1 MRNGQIL
8 YIYIAN
14 GAPAILNVDNEADG
28 EAWEGLGAIRM
39 PEAMVSE
46 IFGNNA
52 KYADNTTCVITENPD
67 NAEFPFNVQFDSSKI
82 LAKPQTDKLLTDS
95 YMSKLGFPQ
104 TTNYI
109 NIPLTFVPSST
120 GANYKGYYAATYTA
134 PANGWMYIAGNAAGD
149 ATIYSSSYVAE
160 SKKIYGMSSSFAAP
174 LGFCAS
180 LVPAL
185 KGIRYDLRI
194 QHCNNISAR
203 FIYAQGE
210 I

>member
-1 MRNGQIL
+1 M
-8 YIYIAN
+8 
-14 GAPAILNVDNEADG
+14 DNEADG
-28 EAWEGLGAIRM
+28 EAWERLGAIRM
-39 PEAMVSE
+39 PENMATEV
-46 IFGNNA
+46 FGNNA

-67 NAEFPFNVQFDSSKI
+67 NAEFPFNVRFDSSKI
-82 LAKPQTDKLLTDS
+82 MAKPKTDKLLTDS

-109 NIPLTFVPSST
+109 NIPLTYVPT
-120 GANYKGYYAATYTA
+120 ENLHNFTGYYAANFTA
-134 PANGWMYIAGNAAGD
+134 PANGWIYIAGNATGTD
-149 ATIYSSSYVAE
+149 SIYSSSYVTE
-160 SKKIYGMSSSFAAP
+160 SKRIYGMSSSFAAP
-174 LGFCAS
+174 TGFCAS

>member
-1 MRNGQIL
+1 M
-8 YIYIAN
+8 
-14 GAPAILNVDNEADG
+14 DNEADG
-28 EAWEGLGAIRM
+28 EALEKLGAIRM
-39 PEAMVSE
+39 PENMAAE
-46 IFGNNA
+46 IFGENV
-52 KYADNTTCVITENPD
+52 KYADNTTCVITENPS
-67 NAEFPFNVQFDSSKI
+67 NAEFPFNVQFDASKI
-82 LAKPQTDKLLTDS
+82 MAKPQTDKLLTDS

-160 SKKIYGMSSSFAAP
+160 SKRIYGMSSSFAAS

>member
-1 MRNGQIL
+1 M
-8 YIYIAN
+8 A
-14 GAPAILNVDNEADG
+14 A
-28 EAWEGLGAIRM
+28 
-39 PEAMVSE
+39 E
-46 IFGNNA
+46 IFGENV
-52 KYADNTTCVITENPD
+52 KYADNTTCVITENPS
-67 NAEFPFNVQFDSSKI
+67 NAEFPFNVQFDASKI
-82 LAKPQTDKLLTDS
+82 MAKPQTDKLLTDS

-160 SKKIYGMSSSFAAP
+160 SKRIYGMSSSFAAS